1 MANVDDMK
9 PPFSLHSV
17 SVDSELDDHDMD
29 LLADH
34 EDREHKNQEVFVL
47 REKKGVIYP
56 SDYKYR
62 VDTCYPGYYPR
73 FVNAPTVI
81 TLVGLPARGK
91 TYMAKK
97 LGRYLNW
104 IGIKTQVFNAGE
116 YRRKFVGPDK
126 LHDFFRVEN
135 TEAYKIR
142 KKCAIDCLEDVSKF
156 LTRGGQVAIFDATN
170 ITMERRGFI
179 LEFCTNRGFK
189 VFFMESMCTDPDI
202 VAANIKVMGHEFFT
216 NEELKSWQSWMDSP
230 ESPPLS
236 PSGVKKFTPD
246 YENLDR
252 DKAIE
257 DFRERIKHYE
267 DSYEPLSIEKE
278 GNLSFIKIIN
288 AGEQFLV
295 NSIDGYLQ
303 SRAVYFLMNS
313 HNKKRSIYLARHGES
328 DYNVQK
334 RLGGNS
340 DLTVRGEE
348 FSFALARFIKEEKIK
363 DLKVWTSQLKRA
375 VDTAQFL
382 EGVTVERWKA
392 LNEMD
397 HGIYD
402 GMTLDEIKQMDPEEH
417 KVLEEHPFN
426 YRYPRGESYSDV
438 CARLEPIIMELE
450 RQSNVLVICHEAI
463 LQCLMAYFL
472 DHSSGEL
479 PNLRIPFHTVFKLT
493 PIAYGCRVE
502 RYPLF
507 VKKNSPGSISEH

>member
-1 MANVDDMK
+1 MAAELE
-9 PPFSLHSV
+9 PPFSLQSMN
-17 SVDSELDDHDMD
+17 STGSSDQDMD
-29 LLADH
+29 LVADE
-34 EDREHKNQEVFVL
+34 EDEEREHQGVFVL
-47 REKKGVIYP
+47 REKRGVIYP
-56 SDYKYR
+56 LDYKYR
-62 VDTCYPGYYPR
+62 VDTCYPEYYPR

-104 IGIKTQVFNAGE
+104 IGIKTKVFNVGE
-116 YRRKFVGPDK
+116 YRRRAVGSDK
-126 LHDFFRVEN
+126 LHDFFRVDN
-135 TEAYKIR
+135 TEAYKKR
-142 KKCAIDCLEDVSKF
+142 RQCAIACLEDVSKF
-156 LTRGGQVAIFDATN
+156 LNRGGQVAIFDATN
-170 ITMERRGFI
+170 TTFERRALIMDFSK
-179 LEFCTNRGFK
+179 NHGFK
-189 VFFMESMCTDPDI
+189 VFFMESICEDTDI
-202 VAANIKVMGHEFFT
+202 VAANIKE
-216 NEELKSWQSWMDSP
+216 
-230 ESPPLS
+230 
-236 PSGVKKFTPD
+236 VKVFSPD
-246 YENLDR
+246 YVTVDR
-252 DKAIE
+252 DTAVD

-267 DSYEPLSIEKE
+267 DAYQPLSLEKE

-288 AGEQFLV
+288 AGEQYLV
-295 NSIDGYLQ
+295 NNIDGYLQ

-313 HNKKRSIYLARHGES
+313 HIKKRSIYLARHGES
-328 DYNVQK
+328 EFNVQK
-334 RLGGNS
+334 RLGGDS

-348 FSFALARFIKEEKIK
+348 FSFALARFIEDEKLN

-375 VDTAQFL
+375 VDTAQYL
-382 EGVTVERWKA
+382 KVVSTERWKA

-402 GMTLDEIKQMDPEEH
+402 GMTKDEIKKMAPEEH
-417 KVLEEHPFN
+417 KVIEEHPFN

-438 CARLEPIIMELE
+438 CARLEPVIMELE

-479 PNLRIPFHTVFKLT
+479 PNLSIPFHTVFKLT

-507 VKKNSPGSISEH
+507 VTAASSAGSASDK